1 MGLLWLAD
9 MLSDMYVTSKYCKQ
23 KMYVFALLMILIWL
37 GSGCVAFGHRYVSWK
52 RCGIEANS
60 KYWGEGLND
69 RGEPKPGFKS
79 FALYVA
85 QIQPVIMAWDGWLHG
100 MTRHLRE
107 EKMLAALAEGAP
119 SSLLQLYAMM
129 LEPPQENL
137 SDLLILCGS
146 IAMSILTVAVGI
158 NNAYELCVPESHKLE
173 KNILPPGALLCF
185 RWCDSFSRIGAWA
198 LLGMCLRPIGAKLHG
213 IQQPYLP
220 LILAAELL
228 LIVAVFKSRSFGLN
242 LACSELFKKEFVVS
256 VMASFLGTYWCC
268 NTADLA
274 AQHRLSRSLLALRLL
289 QTLGTL
295 WLCAWSFSIA
305 VGSECLAVEQPAVVM
320 VALLVLFTFALAFL
334 TALAHD
340 VAMSLFALP
349 FFPVIAGW
357 KGGRLELAARLGVA
371 SQIPRLLRS
380 AGGDVDGAAALCQA
394 AEAGQNSAIHA
405 LVDAGVSLIAKVDNR
420 EYTAAI
426 LAAEHGH
433 LEVVKYLHSAR
444 CDFNTAANS
453 GYTAGIWAAKNG
465 HLQVVQYL
473 HSARCDFNRT
483 ANSGYNAGILAAS
496 NGHLE
501 VAQYLHSARCDFNKA
516 ASNGYTAGILAASNG
531 HLEVVQYLH
540 SVRCDFKRVA
550 NNGFTAASLAAKN
563 GHLRVLQFLRSSG
576 CDFGVHSLHAAT
588 DSGHLSVVEFLLSFV
603 DVNAAGIGRAHALD
617 IARANDPNGPVAKAL
632 LRAGAAPGPDP
643 RLVGLTAL
651 RPLETPPHGYVWLT
665 CGAAKLA
672 QCRGKFYHEMQIL
685 SEFRRPQLGWL
696 STDFEGGDDK
706 DDKGVGDDANGW
718 AFDGQRC
725 CCWHGGRREP
735 LQIAPWKVNGVLGFA
750 IDLDGGQ
757 MQLRTEQQELTMPF
771 KAHGAV
777 YPAAS
782 IKGFFR
788 MHLAED
794 SWKLQPP
801 REYKE
806 WGRGGFSWSD

>member
-1 MGLLWLAD
+1 
-9 MLSDMYVTSKYCKQ
+9 
-23 KMYVFALLMILIWL
+23 
-37 GSGCVAFGHRYVSWK
+37 
-52 RCGIEANS
+52 
-60 KYWGEGLND
+60 
-69 RGEPKPGFKS
+69 
-79 FALYVA
+79 
-85 QIQPVIMAWDGWLHG
+85 
-100 MTRHLRE
+100 
-107 EKMLAALAEGAP
+107 MLAASNGH
-119 SSLLQLYAMM
+119 
-129 LEPPQENL
+129 LE
-137 SDLLILCGS
+137 
-146 IAMSILTVAVGI
+146 VV
-158 NNAYELCVPESHKLE
+158 
-173 KNILPPGALLCF
+173 
-185 RWCDSFSRIGAWA
+185 
-198 LLGMCLRPIGAKLHG
+198 
-213 IQQPYLP
+213 
-220 LILAAELL
+220 
-228 LIVAVFKSRSFGLN
+228 
-242 LACSELFKKEFVVS
+242 EF
-256 VMASFLGTYWCC
+256 
-268 NTADLA
+268 
-274 AQHRLSRSLLALRLL
+274 
-289 QTLGTL
+289 
-295 WLCAWSFSIA
+295 
-305 VGSECLAVEQPAVVM
+305 
-320 VALLVLFTFALAFL
+320 
-334 TALAHD
+334 
-340 VAMSLFALP
+340 
-349 FFPVIAGW
+349 
-357 KGGRLELAARLGVA
+357 
-371 SQIPRLLRS
+371 LRS
-380 AGGDVDGAAALCQA
+380 AGCDFYR
-394 AEAGQNSAIHA
+394 
-405 LVDAGVSLIAKVDNR
+405 VDNR
-420 EYTAAI
+420 GYTAAI

-777 YPAAS
+777 CSDPVLCFFVCFVRKSFWWMPSFKIQSHQERQHFETPLGKFKIGLFFGLAETTRYPAAS